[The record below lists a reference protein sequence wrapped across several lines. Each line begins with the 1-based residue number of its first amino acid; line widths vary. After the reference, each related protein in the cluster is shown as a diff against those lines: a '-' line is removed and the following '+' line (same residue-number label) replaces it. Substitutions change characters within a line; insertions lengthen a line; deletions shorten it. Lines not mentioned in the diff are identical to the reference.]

1 MKKLFGVVIFLL
13 LIGMGGYIYLT
24 QKGHD
29 IESIINSPKKIEL
42 KVKCSSIENYL
53 VKSTVDVTVENLY
66 GRTHRSVKVKVTA
79 FDENHNIVTQKDVI
93 FEDELK
99 PESTLTKK
107 VFLHA
112 KSKKCECIVID
123 SNPY

>member
-1 MKKLFGVVIFLL
+1 MRKLFGFIIFLV

-42 KVKCSSIENYL
+42 KVKCSSVENLL
-53 VKSTVDVTVENLY
+53 VKSMVNITIENLY

-79 FDENHNIVTQKDVI
+79 FDESHNILKQKDVI

-99 PESTLTKK
+99 PESSLTKK
-107 VFLHA
+107 VFLPV
-112 KSKKCECIVID
+112 KTIKCECIIID